1 MSAPVVLGCDRC
13 LGKEPVPHMLV
24 SCPHPRVSQGGP
36 QAAQGWV
43 VLCPVLTCFLT
54 ESWTI
59 RAQEKT
65 CASQMSGW
73 GAWQR
78 GTQQRKRVSGSASP
92 PPPPPMLHFTWE
104 RGSPA
109 KETILI
115 VTCNH
120 ALQRVSLRE
129 WKLPV
134 QDSGS
139 WHSVRTSLWQGPSW
153 SSCPGLPDAQQP
165 DPADGR
171 MP

>member
-24 SCPHPRVSQGGP
+24 SCPHPRASQGGP

-115 VTCNH
+115 VTRKPCPSKSESPGME
-120 ALQRVSLRE
+120 AACPRFRE
-129 WKLPV
+129 LAFSENLFVARSKLV
-134 QDSGS
+134 ILS
-139 WHSVRTSLWQGPSW
+139 WPPR
-153 SSCPGLPDAQQP
+153 CPAT
-165 DPADGR
+165 
-171 MP
+171 